1 MYSPCAHGTAV
12 SQAAEIGV
20 ALERQPH
27 VLWLVL
33 AYMRAPVSCDWIE
46 VRPAQPLAANL
57 SWQLPRPTA
66 ARRPPPT
73 PYAPSP
79 HAPNPTHPTLA
90 GGQQGPVCL
99 REDGQR
105 AARHDARHRRRHAAQ
120 AVRRPPPPRPTVMH
134 PPHCTHALRRFAPFE
149 ELATAP
155 HLPRLP
161 LLPHH
166 SPTCCPQT
174 LDLRRCARGA
184 AAGGRGAARRLPPRC
199 ERRAVRVSPLPRR
212 LRRAV
217 QAGGAVDLGAAPRRR
232 QGPRVVDRDGRRIG
246 WPLLLLLRHQ
256 GAPAIGPPPPPPNPP
271 THPPARALAVYTM
284 AARTTPL
291 WPPTHQAC
299 RLDSGCT
306 FLWLHLPRRASS
318 RCRRSRCK
326 SRSGCRSASPPTRRR
341 MPRAAAYRD
350 LGLQPVDL
358 GLQPGCTRGGLNA
371 QSCSLKHRIGWLPGC
386 TGPELPPPPTARHR
400 AGGAHA
406 APLHEAHGEAPLQRL
421 AAHGDALQHGARATL
436 QAAPR
441 RARLA
446 RAAACL
452 AGTQPHAHAPATART
467 RPRLCACACA
477 TATAPR
483 PLSRLRRSRTCLSTS
498 ASTRSCSRTSC
509 GSPLPRCATCSPPRC
524 PPAGRRHGSLCLHS
538 LRLYYLLWR
547 LPA

>member
-232 QGPRVVDRDGRRIG
+232 QGPGVVDRDGRRIG

-256 GAPAIGPPPPPPNPP
+256 GAPAIGPIHPHTPTPTRPPVHLLCTPWLHVRLLCGLRPIK
-271 THPPARALAVYTM
+271 RAVWTLA
-284 AARTTPL
+284 APS
-291 WPPTHQAC
+291 
-299 RLDSGCT
+299 SGCT
-306 FLWLHLPRRASS
+306 FPGARV
-318 RCRRSRCK
+318 
-326 SRSGCRSASPPTRRR
+326 
-341 MPRAAAYRD
+341 RD
-350 LGLQPVDL
+350 AV
-358 GLQPGCTRGGLNA
+358 A
-371 QSCSLKHRIGWLPGC
+371 
-386 TGPELPPPPTARHR
+386 
-400 AGGAHA
+400 
-406 APLHEAHGEAPLQRL
+406 L
-421 AAHGDALQHGARATL
+421 AASH
-436 QAAPR
+436 
-441 RARLA
+441 A
-446 RAAACL
+446 RAAARPHRQRAGGCL
-452 AGTQPHAHAPATART
+452 GLLPIGT
-467 RPRLCACACA
+467 
-477 TATAPR
+477 
-483 PLSRLRRSRTCLSTS
+483 
-498 ASTRSCSRTSC
+498 
-509 GSPLPRCATCSPPRC
+509 
-524 PPAGRRHGSLCLHS
+524 
-538 LRLYYLLWR
+538 
-547 LPA
+547 